1 MNDVDRW
8 LEYAADDIR
17 MAELALAHEIFRQVC
32 FHSHQAV
39 EKALKGL
46 LLARLGTSPRGHSLE
61 ELLLRHPAT
70 HGQLAGYRDQV
81 RALDAFYIPTRY
93 PDAMPGMLPEGEP
106 QRRDAESA
114 LQNAESIL
122 AAIRAALEDRS

>member
-17 MAELALAHEIFRQVC
+17 MAELALW
-32 FHSHQAV
+32 
-39 EKALKGL
+39 
-46 LLARLGTSPRGHSLE
+46 
-61 ELLLRHPAT
+61 LRHPAT
-70 HGQLAGYRDQV
+70 HEQLAGYQDQV

-93 PDAMPGMLPEGEP
+93 PDAMPGMLAEGEP

-122 AAIRAALEDRS
+122 AAIRAALDDRS